1 MFRGLKTAASC
12 SPEMVAIFDGGALYR
27 RGVLSNGALECGFIV
42 LLLNPARLVLFAKKQ
57 TPWFIY
63 LQI

>member
-42 LLLNPARLVLFAKKQ
+42 SLLNLAMLVLFAIKQ
-57 TPWFIY
+57 TSWFIY
-63 LQI
+63 QQI